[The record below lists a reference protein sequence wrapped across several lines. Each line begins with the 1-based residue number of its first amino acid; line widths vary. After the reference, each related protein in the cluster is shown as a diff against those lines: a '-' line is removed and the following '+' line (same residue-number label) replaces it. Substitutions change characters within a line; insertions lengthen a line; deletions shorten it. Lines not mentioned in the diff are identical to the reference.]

1 LKFFVGGKKIFKKKK
16 YFLETTIGKSRK
28 ISKIDLS
35 KKSLFWSSARFFHML
50 AITMIYGNASRKLK
64 KFFYRILK
72 CKIFLMKYR
81 SFKNKLRE
89 SSSLMGITMKK
100 MTPIFVQF

>member
-35 KKSLFWSSARFFHML
+35 KKSIFWSSARNFHML
-50 AITMIYGNASRKLK
+50 AITMIYGNASRKLNK
-64 KFFYRILK
+64 KNHN
-72 CKIFLMKYR
+72 IFD
-81 SFKNKLRE
+81 FKNISDK
-89 SSSLMGITMKK
+89 
-100 MTPIFVQF
+100 